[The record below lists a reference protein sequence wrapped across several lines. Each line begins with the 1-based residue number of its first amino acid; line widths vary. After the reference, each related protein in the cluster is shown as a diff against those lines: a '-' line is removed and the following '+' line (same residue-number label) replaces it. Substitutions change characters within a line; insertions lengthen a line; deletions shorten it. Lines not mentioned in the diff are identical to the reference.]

1 MSESKTSQKLEKKDK
16 TNKKQKV
23 KFGDRRDGKRI
34 RNTDA
39 MHVFMPYLLP
49 KRCDN
54 EACLNDFIDVKNAEA
69 FVAEKNAQN
78 PSFKYTVFHL
88 VVAAI
93 AKTIYL
99 RPKLNYFYQ
108 GHRLYERNEISFA
121 FVVKRTFE
129 DKSQEVLAIVKVDPE
144 SEVSPL
150 EQIHSKV
157 EKIVTSVRK
166 KDANDGATDIM
177 DMIKKMP
184 RFAIKA
190 FVGIINFLDY
200 HGWLPRGFVNVD
212 PYHCSMFLSNLGSI
226 KSTAS
231 YHHLANW
238 GTNSL
243 FMLIGEMKNRPG
255 CDQEGNLSIRK
266 KLPISLTVDERIAD
280 GFYFA
285 KSVKILK
292 YLLENPELLEKPFCE
307 PIQIDL

>member
-1 MSESKTSQKLEKKDK
+1 MSENKTSQKLEKKDK
-16 TNKKQKV
+16 SKNKQKV
-23 KFGDRRDGKRI
+23 KFGDRYDGKRV
-34 RNTDA
+34 RDTDA

-144 SEVSPL
+144 SELSPL
-150 EQIHSKV
+150 EQIHSQV

-177 DMIKKMP
+177 DILKKMP

-238 GTNSL
+238 GTNSM
-243 FMLIGEMKNRPG
+243 FMLIGEMKNRPA
-255 CDQEGNLSIRK
+255 CDNEGHMSIVK

-292 YLLENPELLEKPFCE
+292 YLLENPELLEKSFCE
-307 PIQIDL
+307 PIQTDF